1 MSEFLR
7 AYILE
12 ALYDILI
19 VAIIMILMYL
29 SFYRSFF
36 YFFLRQFDASLL
48 ELQASLPSNY
58 QDTDDKYKLL
68 RKKLSNDHAKI
79 LYCLEDLGLVCAYEV
94 RLYVLYFF
102 FFYLQEEI

>member
-1 MSEFLR
+1 MSDFLCV
-7 AYILE
+7 YILE
-12 ALYDILI
+12 ALPDILV

-29 SFYRSFF
+29 SFYCIFLI
-36 YFFLRQFDASLL
+36 FLRQFDASLL

-94 RLYVLYFF
+94 
-102 FFYLQEEI
+102 